1 MIRVGHDTRE
11 RAGPRPLV
19 ELPGREHYDA
29 PVRALL
35 ASLLLLCGACPPA
48 SGTSATASSTST
60 DGTTT
65 GGDSTS
71 TTDACDGAGDCDT
84 DGICVADYVADTLG
98 GERGPARCV
107 PTSEC
112 IGPLDL
118 QRWCFGHP
126 SCCEGLRCR
135 DVDGICE
142 EPDFGEGTETAGTS
156 TSTTT
161 ADTDTTGDTGDTD
174 TASTGDTGTTGSS
187 TD

>member
-1 MIRVGHDTRE
+1 M
-11 RAGPRPLV
+11 
-19 ELPGREHYDA
+19 
-29 PVRALL
+29 RALL
-35 ASLLLLCGACPPA
+35 ASMLLLCGACPPA

-60 DGTTT
+60 GGTTT

-71 TTDACDGAGDCDT
+71 TTDACNGAGDCDT

-107 PTSEC
+107 PASEC

-118 QRWCFGHP
+118 QRWCLGHP

-142 EPDFGEGTETAGTS
+142 EPDFGEGTETAGTAGTS
-156 TSTTT
+156 TSTGT
-161 ADTDTTGDTGDTD
+161 TGDTD
-174 TASTGDTGTTGSS
+174 TTTGDTDSTGSATTDTTTGGDTDTSGSS
-187 TD
+187 TG